1 MDIEKYLI
9 IIKDKDETSKICSFE
24 KCEQTV
30 SIKFNTSEKIYN
42 YNINTCKI
50 YDNPKKIN
58 ANQINGIIFCNIK
71 FILQFD
77 CYYKIF
83 YNDDSVDLILSPS
96 SQSSHTDNNIF
107 NYYQSIAREMIIQDN
122 EKSIIERSYKKIK
135 NINKHSALHA
145 YLTQNASS
153 LPYNRDFLLFPFGTN
168 QSQYQAVKNAL
179 NSQVSIIEGPPG
191 TGKTQT
197 ILNIIANLIA
207 QGKNVAVVSNNN
219 EATQN
224 VFEKLKNYN
233 LDFLCATLGKADN
246 KQNFI
251 NNQPQ
256 LPQNFD
262 TFKDNTISSN
272 IINQLNQDIQEIFIL
287 QNKLAK
293 DKELLEEFKT
303 QKKYTNFFNA
313 IQNKKF
319 LNLSSKK
326 ILKVKVYLEE
336 LQYISF
342 FHKIKIIIL
351 DGIANFSFFKN
362 TKEVILQTLESYF
375 YINSIN
381 ELKNN
386 IQAHK
391 NKLVQLDY
399 ENKIKNLQNSST
411 KFLKNYLISKYQN
424 KRKIFTLE
432 DLNTNVDEFLRQ
444 YPIIF
449 STTHSI
455 INSLNMKDN
464 LFDYIIV
471 DESSQVDV
479 VTGALA
485 LSIAKNAVIVGDKK
499 QLSYIVDSKIL
510 EKVKNFN
517 KQFNV
522 KEEYNY
528 LTHSFLDSVCKIFHN
543 SPKILLRE
551 HYRCH
556 PKIIGFCNKKFYNNE
571 LLIFSEDNNQND
583 AIKVIL
589 TQAGNH
595 AKNNCNFREIE
606 IIKEEII
613 PELNTKIE
621 LKNLGIISPYNNQK
635 DELKLHLDKNI
646 QVDTIHKFQG
656 REKDGIIISLVDN
669 KPRNFIDDPKML
681 NVSITRA
688 KNFLY
693 LVTNSEIID
702 TKSNISDF
710 IRYAQYNNF
719 EVVKSKINSIF
730 DLLYDANKSAREEYL
745 KGKKKISLYDS
756 ENLAYHTI
764 LEVLQ
769 DYPSFKVANHVRL
782 GTLIKDT
789 SLLDTTEKIYIDNAL
804 THIDFLIYHEM
815 DKHLILAIEID
826 GYNFH
831 NIHNK
836 QYERDKIKNSI
847 LKKYN
852 VSLLRLS
859 TIGNSEKKQIKDK
872 IDELI

>member
-9 IIKDKDETSKICSFE
+9 IIKNKDETIKIQSFE
-24 KCEQTV
+24 KYGQTI
-30 SIKFNTSEKIYN
+30 SIKFNTSDKIYN
-42 YNINTCKI
+42 YSINTCKI

-58 ANQINGIIFCNIK
+58 TNQINGIIFCNIK

-83 YNDDSVDLILSPS
+83 YNDDSVELILSTL

-122 EKSIIERSYKKIK
+122 EKSIIEKSYKKIK

-145 YLTQNASS
+145 YLTQNSS
-153 LPYNRDFLLFPFGTN
+153 TLSHNGDFLLFPFGTN

-179 NSQVSIIEGPPG
+179 NSQISIIEGPPG

-197 ILNIIANLIA
+197 ILNIIANLII
-207 QGKNVAVVSNNN
+207 QGKNIAVVSNNN

-233 LDFLCATLGKADN
+233 LDFLCATLGKIDN

-262 TFKDNTISSN
+262 TFKDSTISSN
-272 IINQLNQDIQEIFIL
+272 IINQLNKDMQEIFIL

-303 QKKYTNFFNA
+303 QNKHTNFLNT

-319 LNLSSKK
+319 LNFSAKK
-326 ILKVKVYLEE
+326 ILKVKIYLEE
-336 LQYISF
+336 LEHISF
-342 FHKIKIIIL
+342 FHKIKIILL
-351 DGIANFSFFKN
+351 DHIANFSFFKN

-375 YINSIN
+375 YTNSIN
-381 ELKNN
+381 ELETN
-386 IQAHK
+386 IQASK

-399 ENKIKNLQNSST
+399 ENKIKNLQNSSI
-411 KFLKNYLISKYQN
+411 KFLKNYLASKYQN
-424 KRKIFTLE
+424 KRKVFTLE
-432 DLNTNVDEFLRQ
+432 DLNTNADEFLKQ
-444 YPIIF
+444 YPIVF

-464 LFDYIIV
+464 LFDYIII
-471 DESSQVDV
+471 DESSQVDI

-499 QLSYIVDSKIL
+499 QLSYIVDSKIIK
-510 EKVKNFN
+510 KVENLN
-517 KQFNV
+517 KQFNI

-583 AIKVIL
+583 AIEVIL
-589 TQAGNH
+589 TQSGNH
-595 AKNNCNFREIE
+595 ARNNCNFREIE

-613 PELNTKIE
+613 PKLNTKIE

-635 DELKLHLDKNI
+635 EELKLHIDKNI

-669 KPRNFIDDPKML
+669 KPSDFIDDPKML

-693 LVTNSEIID
+693 LVTNTEILN
-702 TKSNISDF
+702 TKSNVSDF
-710 IRYAQYNNF
+710 IRYVQYNNF
-719 EVVKSKINSIF
+719 EVKKSNINSIF
-730 DLLYDANKSAREEYL
+730 DLLYKANKDAREKYL
-745 KGKKKISLYDS
+745 KDKKKISIYDS

-769 DYPSFKVANHVRL
+769 DYPNFQVINHIRL
-782 GTLIKDT
+782 GMLIKDT
-789 SLLDTTEKIYIDNAL
+789 SLLDKREKIYIDNAL

-815 DKHLILAIEID
+815 DKRLILAIEVD

-831 NIHNK
+831 NINDK
-836 QYERDKIKNSI
+836 QRQRDEIKNSI

-852 VSLLRLS
+852 IALLRLN
-859 TIGNSEKKQIKDK
+859 TIGSNEKKQIKEK
-872 IDELI
+872 IETLI